1 MAHARPMTQTRPM
14 MQSRSAAVGVV
25 AVVTAY
31 AVARHYL
38 QVEWVI
44 DAPVPDVWW
53 VLGAVLGVLGMPL
66 LLTALGREVDGW
78 ITRWAGAESQPWG
91 RLLLRWVV
99 PLLAAHVVWLGLTL
113 VLLRRF
119 DPGLTA
125 IPARTIDEIVPL
137 VLLPPPELSLLW
149 SLALVPVVARLTRRL
164 PTGVV
169 VVALAA
175 LTLLATAPT
184 FLVFL
189 LIGMRFGAAIDRMAE
204 TASWR
209 TLWPYGAVALVGAAV
224 LAVPRFPDGL
234 DVAVAGLAVLPFALV
249 LVAKLGGPGPV
260 SRGVARV
267 GAAAVAIYLVQIPF
281 LALFDK
287 VVLERLGHE
296 GPGLQ
301 YPAAVVEPLVIVA
314 AVVVCGVVATALVRL
329 VVGRRRRGP
338 GRTPQAM
345 DRSPVL
351 AEVDR

>member
-44 DAPVPDVWW
+44 DAPVPVVWW
-53 VLGAVLGVLGMPL
+53 VLGAILGVIGMPL
-66 LLTALGREVDGW
+66 LLTALGREVDGV
-78 ITRWAGAESQPWG
+78 AGLESQSWG
-91 RLLLRWVV
+91 RLLLRWVL

-113 VLLRRF
+113 VVLRRF
-119 DPGLTA
+119 EPGLTA
-125 IPARTIDEIVPL
+125 IPARTIAEIVPL

-169 VVALAA
+169 VAVLAA
-175 LTLLATAPT
+175 LTLLTTAPT

-209 TLWPYGAVALVGAAV
+209 NLWPYGAVALVGAAV

-249 LVAKLGGPGPV
+249 LVAKLGGPGSS

-267 GAAAVAIYLVQIPF
+267 SAAAVAIYLIQIPF

-301 YPAAVVEPLVIVA
+301 YPAAVVEPLVIAA
-314 AVVVCGVVATALVRL
+314 AVVACGVVATALVRL
-329 VVGRRRRGP
+329 VVGRRRRRGP
-338 GRTPQAM
+338 GRTTQAT

>member
-38 QVEWVI
+38 QVEWTI
-44 DAPVPDVWW
+44 DAPVPVVWW

-66 LLTALGREVDGW
+66 LLTALGREVDGV
-78 ITRWAGAESQPWG
+78 AGPEHRSWG
-91 RLLLRWVV
+91 RLLLRWVL

-113 VLLRRF
+113 VVLRRF
-119 DPGLTA
+119 DPGLTG
-125 IPARTIDEIVPL
+125 IPARTVAEIVPL

-149 SLALVPVVARLTRRL
+149 SLALLPVVARLTRRL
-164 PTGVV
+164 PTGLVIA
-169 VVALAA
+169 ALAA
-175 LTLLATAPT
+175 LTLLSTAPT

-189 LIGMRFGAAIDRMAE
+189 LVGLRFGAAIDRMAE
-204 TASWR
+204 TATWR
-209 TLWPYGAVALVGAAV
+209 NLVPYGAVALVGAAA
-224 LAVPRFPDGL
+224 LAVPRFPEGL
-234 DVAVAGLAVLPFALV
+234 GVAVAGLAVLPFALV
-249 LVAKLGGPGPV
+249 LVAKVGGPRPS
-260 SRGVARV
+260 SRGVVRV
-267 GAAAVAIYLVQIPF
+267 GAAAVAIYLIQIPF

-301 YPAAVVEPLVIVA
+301 YPAAVVEPLVIAA
-314 AVVVCGVVATALVRL
+314 AVVACGVVATTLVRL
-329 VVGRRRRGP
+329 VVGRRRRRGP
-338 GRTPQAM
+338 SQTAPAV